1 MFIHFDLLH
10 FLYKVRDDYKIV
22 ENKYRQSS
30 DTTHNMK
37 RDLEKL
43 DDLFAS
49 ITREMNERGRSM
61 SDMTPL
67 LNLKAAMDNI
77 KLEIK
82 NFNVRIGVLVC
93 TSSEKQIFKHCSLTF

>member
-1 MFIHFDLLH
+1 
-10 FLYKVRDDYKIV
+10 V

-30 DTTHNMK
+30 ETINNMK
-37 RDLEKL
+37 SDLEKL

-49 ITREMNERGRSM
+49 ITREMKEKGRSM

-93 TSSEKQIFKHCSLTF
+93 TRFLSIVL